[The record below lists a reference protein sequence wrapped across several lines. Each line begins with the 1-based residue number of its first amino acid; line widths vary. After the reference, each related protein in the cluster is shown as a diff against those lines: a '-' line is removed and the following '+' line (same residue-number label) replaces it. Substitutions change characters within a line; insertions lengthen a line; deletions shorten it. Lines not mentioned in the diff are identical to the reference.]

1 MGWGGYLVV
10 VGGVFEQED
19 FFSYQEG
26 RSLEYG
32 FLEVVVFFFY
42 CFSYRF
48 FKLFIRDTEKNFI
61 VEECYFSIIVVV
73 FRHS

>member
-32 FLEVVVFFFY
+32 FFGG
-42 CFSYRF
+42 CRFSF
-48 FKLFIRDTEKNFI
+48 TAFLTDFLNF
-61 VEECYFSIIVVV
+61 S
-73 FRHS
+73 

>member
-26 RSLEYG
+26 RSLEYV
-32 FLEVVVFFFY
+32 FLEVVVFLLLLFLQI
-42 CFSYRF
+42 
-48 FKLFIRDTEKNFI
+48 FKLFIRHRKKKLT
-61 VEECYFSIIVVV
+61 
-73 FRHS
+73 

>member
-19 FFSYQEG
+19 FFFISRRKKFRIWFFG
-26 RSLEYG
+26 GCR
-32 FLEVVVFFFY
+32 FFFY

-48 FKLFIRDTEKNFI
+48 FKLFIRDTEKKLSLYCRRMLF
-61 VEECYFSIIVVV
+61 
-73 FRHS
+73 

>member
-32 FLEVVVFFFY
+32 FLEVVVFLLLLFLQIFF
-42 CFSYRF
+42 
-48 FKLFIRDTEKNFI
+48 
-61 VEECYFSIIVVV
+61 
-73 FRHS
+73 

>member
-32 FLEVVVFFFY
+32 FLEVVVFLLLLFLQI
-42 CFSYRF
+42 
-48 FKLFIRDTEKNFI
+48 FKLFIRDTEKKLSLYCRRMLF
-61 VEECYFSIIVVV
+61 
-73 FRHS
+73 